1 MNANGPVER
10 DGGMLLS
17 HVLIGPEYRQEFGKV
32 NGGDR
37 MDRLQNRAGGLI
49 R

>member
-32 NGGDR
+32 NSGDAEWTVYKIEQA
-37 MDRLQNRAGGLI
+37 D
-49 R
+49 

>member
-17 HVLIGPEYRQEFGKV
+17 HVLIGPEHRQEFGKV
-32 NGGDR
+32 NSGDAEWTVYKIEQA
-37 MDRLQNRAGGLI
+37 D
-49 R
+49 